1 MPSQKLEV
9 SQYQGFLPSAW
20 IDVPRCVHALVRVL
34 RELKSS
40 GLIRTERGAFHLLDR
55 DRLEQLGQFDPTYLH
70 ASPSV

>member
-1 MPSQKLEV
+1 
-9 SQYQGFLPSAW
+9 
-20 IDVPRCVHALVRVL
+20 VHTNRVL
-34 RELKSS
+34 GELKSS